1 MDYTIGRDI
10 RSEDINK
17 IAETL
22 QEWCESCESV
32 LATIEEQ
39 IDRANTYKAS
49 RVKHQDDIETEVTLA
64 DNEIRI
70 LTVTKCVLFEIQKKS
85 EISK

>member
-10 RSEDINK
+10 RSEDISK

-22 QEWCESCESV
+22 QEWCESCETV

-39 IDRANTYKAS
+39 IEHANANKTS
-49 RVKHQDDIETEVTLA
+49 WVKHQDDIDSEVCVHKLDT
-64 DNEIRI
+64 
-70 LTVTKCVLFEIQKKS
+70 TVQQLIIKNQF
-85 EISK
+85 